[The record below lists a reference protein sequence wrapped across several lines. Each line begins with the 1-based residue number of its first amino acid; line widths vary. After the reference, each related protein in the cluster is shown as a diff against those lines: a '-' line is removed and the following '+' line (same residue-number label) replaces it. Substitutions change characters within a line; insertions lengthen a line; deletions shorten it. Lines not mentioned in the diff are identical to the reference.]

1 MARAVS
7 PGWHCSTS
15 MVSAVGWV
23 GGVGGKELECERLCK
38 RSNAGLG
45 GGLVLPEEDPK
56 ATPRWFEQHSRPS
69 ATPTCVQ
76 LEEVQHLPPRDVKDS
91 NDEVRDR
98 HNQPVRRRQAPG
110 MHAEFELEFAAP
122 ASLRPSPPL
131 STHLTTLHSPL
142 VVGSPRQLV
151 DRGGGGRAATAAAGS
166 QCSAG
171 HSRRSHRSSRTNS
184 MLQGALP
191 AEKGAYPVRSRA
203 QMACS
208 SPSLP
213 CSSAISS

>member
-98 HNQPVRRRQAPG
+98 HNQPVRRQAPG

-131 STHLTTLHSPL
+131 SIHLTTLHSPL

-151 DRGGGGRAATAAAGS
+151 DRGGGGRAAPPARLLCRLWVG
-166 QCSAG
+166 QHG
-171 HSRRSHRSSRTNS
+171 KRD
-184 MLQGALP
+184 LLLP
-191 AEKGAYPVRSRA
+191 ALQPLAPAPRPAPHLQSRSKQWCTRCLA
-203 QMACS
+203 GVQQEEEEGC
-208 SPSLP
+208 
-213 CSSAISS
+213 